1 MNRGEVGVGVGV
13 HTLRIVVITLFTGGL
28 AAQQPAPSSRPY
40 RPGVDV
46 LDYALSL
53 DLPGTGNRIEGRA
66 VLTVRRTARTDTLVL
81 DLLSLKVDSVL
92 VDGHATRFGRDSS
105 TIRIPLPPGSPDT
118 ITIAVRYGGPVTDG
132 LVIRNDTAW
141 GWTAFGDN
149 WPNRGRHWIPS
160 VDHPSDKATVS
171 WTVRAPSRLTVIA
184 NGTRLEQAP
193 IDGSNPPRTVT
204 RWRMN
209 EPIPVYLMVI
219 AAAPLYEYDLGE
231 TACGLTLVGRCV
243 HQWAYVEPRLADFL
257 PGPFRSAADIVSY
270 FGSLAG
276 PFPYEKLAHLESST
290 RFGGMENA
298 TAIFYADQPFRKRTM
313 TDRVVAHE
321 TAHQWFG
328 DAVTETEWSH
338 LWLSEGFATYFAAL
352 WTRKSAG
359 DSAFRAD
366 MEEIRR
372 IVLSSR
378 VVAERPVIDTAEQN
392 PMALLNENSYQKGG
406 FVLHML
412 RATLGDSAFFHGLH
426 RYYERYRNGSALSDD
441 LRRELE
447 ASSGTPLGWFFDQ
460 WLRRPGF
467 PELTTAWTY
476 DAAAKRVIL
485 SITQGG
491 RFGSYRFPLTIE
503 IKTAA
508 GRRVRTRVDVTAQTS
523 TRVTLDP
530 PLDTAPAELGFDPDV
545 ELLARIVR
553 R

>member
-1 MNRGEVGVGVGV
+1 MQ
-13 HTLRIVVITLFTGGL
+13 TLTIMVITLFATGRL
-28 AAQQPAPSSRPY
+28 AAQQADPSPRPY

-53 DLPGTGNRIEGRA
+53 DLPDSGNRIQGRA
-66 VLTVRRTARTDTLVL
+66 VLTVRRTGRTDTLVL
-81 DLLSLKVDSVL
+81 DLLSLRVDSVL
-92 VDGHATRFGRDSS
+92 VDERATRFRRDSA
-105 TIRIPLPPGSPDT
+105 TIRIPLRAGSSDT
-118 ITIAVRYGGPVTDG
+118 LTIAVRYGGPVTDG
-132 LVIRNDTAW
+132 LIIRDDTAW
-141 GWTAFGDN
+141 GWTAFADN
-149 WPNRGRHWIPS
+149 WPSRGRHWIPS

-171 WTVRAPSRLTVIA
+171 WTVRAPSRLKVIA
-184 NGTRLEQAP
+184 NGDRLGEAP
-193 IDGSNPPRTVT
+193 VNGSNPPRTVT

-243 HQWAYVEPRLADFL
+243 HQWVYVEPRMKDFL
-257 PGPFRSAADIVSY
+257 PGPFRSAADIVSL
-270 FGSLAG
+270 FGALVG

-298 TAIFYADQPFRKRTM
+298 SAIFYADQPFRKRTM
-313 TDRVVAHE
+313 TDGVIAHE

-359 DSAFRAD
+359 DSAFRAE

-372 IVLSSR
+372 AVLSSR
-378 VVAERPVIDTAEQN
+378 VVAERPVIDTAERN
-392 PMALLNENSYQKGG
+392 LMALLNENSYQKGG

-412 RATLGDSAFFHGLH
+412 RTTLGDSAFFRGLH
-426 RYYERYRNGSALSDD
+426 RYYDRYRNGNALSDD

-467 PELTTAWTY
+467 PDLTISWVY

-485 SITQGG
+485 SIAQGA
-491 RFGSYRFPLTIE
+491 RFGNYRFPLTID
-503 IKTAA
+503 ITTAA
-508 GRRVRTRVDVTAQTS
+508 GRRVRTHVDVTAQTS
-523 TRVTLDP
+523 TLVTLDP
-530 PLDTAPAELGFDPDV
+530 PLDTAPVELVFDPDV
-545 ELLARIVR
+545 ELLARIVGR
-553 R
+553 

>member
-1 MNRGEVGVGVGV
+1 MTIRPTM
-13 HTLRIVVITLFTGGL
+13 HALRVVVITLFTTGRL
-28 AAQQPAPSSRPY
+28 AAQQAAPVPRPY
-40 RPGVDV
+40 RPGIDV
-46 LDYALSL
+46 LDYALSV
-53 DLPGTGNRIEGRA
+53 DLPDSGNRIEGRA

-81 DLLSLKVDSVL
+81 DLLSLRVDSVL
-92 VDGHATRFGRDSS
+92 VDERATRFRRDSG
-105 TIRIPLPPGSPDT
+105 TIRIPLPAASSDT
-118 ITIAVRYGGPVTDG
+118 VTVAVRYGGPVTDG
-132 LVIRNDTAW
+132 LIMRSDTAW
-141 GWTAFGDN
+141 GWTAFADN

-171 WTVRAPSRLTVIA
+171 WTVRAPSRLKVIA
-184 NGTRLEQAP
+184 NGARLGEDP
-193 IDGSNPPRTVT
+193 VGGSNPPRTVT

-243 HQWAYVEPRLADFL
+243 HQWVYVEPRLADFL

-270 FGSLAG
+270 FGSLVG
-276 PFPYEKLAHLESST
+276 PFPYERLAHLESST

-313 TDRVVAHE
+313 ADGVVAHE

-359 DSAFRAD
+359 DSGFRAE
-366 MEEIRR
+366 MGEIRR
-372 IVLSSR
+372 AVLSSR
-378 VVAERPVIDTAEQN
+378 VVAERPVIDTAEQDL
-392 PMALLNENSYQKGG
+392 MALLNENSYQKGG
-406 FVLHML
+406 FVLHMV
-412 RATLGDSAFFHGLH
+412 RTRLGDSAFFRGLH
-426 RYYERYRNGSALSDD
+426 RYYDRYRNGNALSDD

-447 ASSGTPLGWFFDQ
+447 ASSGPLGWFFDQ

-467 PELTTAWTY
+467 PELTTSWTY
-476 DAAAKRVIL
+476 DAAAKRVTL
-485 SITQGG
+485 SITQAA
-491 RFGSYRFPLTIE
+491 RFGSYRFPLTVDIR
-503 IKTAA
+503 TAA
-508 GRRVRTRVDVTAQTS
+508 GGRVRTRVAVSAQTT

-530 PLDTAPAELGFDPDV
+530 PLDAAPAELAFDPDV

>member
-1 MNRGEVGVGVGV
+1 MR
-13 HTLRIVVITLFTGGL
+13 LLIVVITLFATVPVT
-28 AAQQPAPSSRPY
+28 AQQATPAPSPRPY

-46 LDYALSL
+46 LDYALSV
-53 DLPGTGNRIEGRA
+53 DLPDSGNRIEGRA
-66 VLTVRRTARTDTLVL
+66 VLTVRRTAPIHTLVL
-81 DLLSLKVDSVL
+81 DLLSLRVDSVL
-92 VDGHATRFGRDSS
+92 VDERVTRFRRDSG
-105 TIRIPLPPGSPDT
+105 TIRIPLPAASSDT
-118 ITIAVRYGGPVTDG
+118 FTVAVRYGGPVTDG
-132 LVIRNDTAW
+132 LIIRNDSAW

-149 WPNRGRHWIPS
+149 WPDRGRHWIPS

-171 WTVRAPSRLTVIA
+171 WSVTAPSRLKVIA
-184 NGTRLEQAP
+184 NGARLGEAP
-193 IDGSNPPRTVT
+193 VNGSNPPRTIT

-243 HQWAYVEPRLADFL
+243 HQWAYAEPRLASFF
-257 PGPFRSAADIVSY
+257 PGPFRSAAGIVSY
-270 FGSLAG
+270 FGSLVG

-298 TAIFYADQPFRKRTM
+298 TAIFYADRPFRKGTM
-313 TDRVVAHE
+313 TDGVVAHE

-328 DAVTETEWSH
+328 DAVTETEWAH

-359 DSAFRAD
+359 DSAFRAE

-372 IVLSSR
+372 AVLSSR

-392 PMALLNENSYQKGG
+392 LIALLNENSYQKGG
-406 FVLHML
+406 FILHML
-412 RATLGDSAFFHGLH
+412 RATLGDSAFFRGL
-426 RYYERYRNGSALSDD
+426 RGYYDSYRNGNALSDD

-447 ASSGTPLGWFFDQ
+447 ASSGRPLGWFFEQ

-467 PELTTAWTY
+467 PELATSWTY
-476 DAAAKRVIL
+476 DRAAKRVIL
-485 SITQGG
+485 AITQGA
-491 RFGSYRFPLTIE
+491 RFGTYRFPLTID

-508 GRRVRTRVDVTAQTS
+508 GRWVRTRIDVPAQADI
-523 TRVTLDP
+523 RVTLDP
-530 PLDTAPAELGFDPDV
+530 PLDAAPAELVFDPDV
-545 ELLARIVR
+545 ELLARIATR
-553 R
+553 